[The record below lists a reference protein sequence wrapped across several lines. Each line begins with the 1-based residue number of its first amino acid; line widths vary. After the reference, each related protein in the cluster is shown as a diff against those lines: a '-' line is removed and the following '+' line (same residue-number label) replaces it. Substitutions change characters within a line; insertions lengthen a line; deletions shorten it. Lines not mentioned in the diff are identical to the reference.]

1 MSPSC
6 SGSGFSPARVNAE
19 TRIRIERRGGGAE
32 LRARRLTGRKIGRRS
47 GRLSRPA
54 LISILLHVVVL
65 AALMI
70 FVQRRQP
77 AEYTPPAPIAM
88 VFEHGGSTRATVPRA
103 VRHGPPETAALPAP
117 PTPVRPEQKLP
128 GPPPVAPPAPALRPA
143 PPGIAVHLPRQSE
156 MQAFLEPPV
165 PQPAPLSVTP
175 PAPARRPAPSGSPAP
190 LPPHTM
196 FAPSLS
202 FGTGRDVGRGAA
214 PRVPGRGLNLALNQA
229 ELQRAFAPDFAVEG
243 TIGPDWLAELTHW
256 VNQRKYYPES
266 AADMGQQGTVEL
278 KLVIERN
285 GRVAGAR
292 ILQSSGSPF
301 LDQAWLGMF
310 RAATVPAF
318 PAGTK
323 ADRII
328 IRASMHYIL
337 ID

>member
-1 MSPSC
+1 M
-6 SGSGFSPARVNAE
+6 NAE
-19 TRIRIERRGGGAE
+19 TRIRIERRRGGAE
-32 LRARRLTGRKIGRRS
+32 LRARRLTGRKTGRRD
-47 GRLSRPA
+47 GRLSRSA
-54 LISILLHVVVL
+54 LISILLHAVVL
-65 AALMI
+65 AALVL
-70 FVQRRQP
+70 FVHRRPP

-88 VFEHGGSTRATVPRA
+88 VFEHGGSTRATAPPA
-103 VRHGPPETAALPAP
+103 ARHGPPETASLPARAAP
-117 PTPVRPEQKLP
+117 ILP
-128 GPPPVAPPAPALRPA
+128 GPPPAPPRLVPRLAPRGQPGVAVRL
-143 PPGIAVHLPRQSE
+143 PPQSE

-165 PQPAPLSVTP
+165 LRPAPLPLTP
-175 PAPARRPAPSGSPAP
+175 PAPARRPAPAT

-202 FGTGRDVGRGAA
+202 FGPARGAVR
-214 PRVPGRGLNLALNQA
+214 RVPGRGLNLALSQA

-243 TIGPDWLAELTHW
+243 KIGPDWLAELTRW
-256 VNQRKYYPES
+256 VNQRKYYPDS
-266 AADMGQQGTVEL
+266 AVEMDQQGTVEL
-278 KLVIERN
+278 SLVIERN